1 MALLTTED
9 IIKATGGRLLSDHS
23 EVKTFRGVSI
33 DSRTISEG
41 EIFFA
46 LRGPRFDGHDF
57 ISDVVSKGVGG
68 IVVDT
73 EKKFQVSGFKFQ
85 VIIVQDTLKALQDLA
100 HFLRVRRN
108 ISVIAI
114 TGSNGKTTTKEMTHA
129 ILSRRFKVNKNE
141 KNLNNHI
148 GLPLSLTKINP
159 DDEVFVL
166 ELGMNAKGEIRR
178 LCEIAQPTHG
188 VITNIG
194 SAHIGE
200 LGGFD
205 AIRGAKLEILPGLSV
220 VALNADDSFLMEGY
234 EAIIRQKGF
243 DGNLITFSINND
255 SDVKAEDVVITDKG
269 CRFTLKL
276 KDGKNIGVKLNVL
289 GSFNVYN
296 ALAASAISLALG
308 ITLEEIRD
316 AFEGYT
322 AFPMRFEIIKV
333 GETILINDSYN
344 ANPSSVKEAL
354 KSLVGIRGDKR
365 TVVILGDMSELGRF
379 SEESHREIGKILSDM
394 RVDVFVAVGE
404 MMGIAAQEAYK
415 YRDDSRPFIY
425 SFQNSDEAMDNIS
438 AVLKHGDVVLI
449 KGSRIMNME
458 KIVKKIRDRDVI

>member
-1 MALLTTED
+1 MALITTEE
-9 IIKATGGRLLSDHS
+9 IIKATGGRLLFDHS

-33 DSRTISEG
+33 DSRTIREG

-46 LRGPRFDGHDF
+46 LKGPRFDGHDF
-57 ISDVVSKGVGG
+57 ISDAISNGAGGVVINRDSR
-68 IVVDT
+68 
-73 EKKFQVSGFKFQ
+73 FKIQDLRFSA
-85 VIIVQDTLKALQDLA
+85 IIVEDTLKALQDLA
-100 HFLRVRRN
+100 HFLRVRRK

-114 TGSNGKTTTKEMTHA
+114 TGSNGKTTTKEMTYT

-148 GLPLSLTKINP
+148 GLPLSLTKIIP

-166 ELGMNAKGEIRR
+166 ELGMNATGEIRR

-188 VITNIG
+188 IITNIG

-205 AIRGAKLEILPGLSV
+205 AIRGAKLEILPWLSQ

-234 EAIIRQKGF
+234 EATLRQKGF
-243 DGNLITFSINND
+243 DGKMTTFSINND
-255 SDVKAEDVVITDKG
+255 SAIKAEGVVITDKG
-269 CRFTLKL
+269 SSFTLKL
-276 KDGKNIGVKLNVL
+276 RDGKNIGIKLNVL
-289 GSFNVYN
+289 GLFNVYN
-296 ALAASAISLALG
+296 ALAASAISLTFG
-308 ITLEEIRD
+308 ITLEEIKD
-316 AFEGYT
+316 ALEGYV

-344 ANPSSVKEAL
+344 ANPSSIKEAL
-354 KSLVGIRGDKR
+354 KSLAHISGNKR
-365 TVVILGDMSELGRF
+365 TVVILGDMLELGKF
-379 SEESHREIGKILSDM
+379 SEESHKEIGKILSDM

-415 YRDDSRPFIY
+415 YRDDSKPFIY
-425 SFQNSDEAMDNIS
+425 SFQNSDEVMDNIS
-438 AVLKHGDVVLI
+438 AFLKPGDVVLI
-449 KGSRIMNME
+449 KGSRSMNME
-458 KIVKKIRDRDVI
+458 KIVKKIRGKDVI